1 LTKYYLSVATNNVAI
16 STGKDMIEQESLL
29 NADAELLELDDDD
42 DDDLFI
48 KPVKKHKILMISDHP
63 LATSGVGVQ
72 SRVLIDGLIA
82 TGKFTFRCL
91 GAAMKHQDHRTV
103 QVNPDFI
110 VKPIEGFGNKPMIRQ
125 LLLTEKPDA
134 ILIFTD
140 PRQFTWLWEME
151 DEIHQLCPIA
161 YWHVWD
167 NDPYPAFNNVWYE
180 STDLINCL
188 SQKTYDLVSEQHKDK
203 THYIP
208 HAFPETLYYKMP
220 QEVVSKNLSANF
232 KGRED
237 WFKVLWVNRNATRKV
252 PGDVLVCWKHF
263 LKELEEKH
271 GHSNALLIMHTDPRD
286 IEGPNLLA
294 VAEALEL
301 QDKVWFSTDKLSF
314 ENMNMLHNVTDCC
327 LNIAKA
333 EGFGLSTLISMQVGK
348 PIIALKT
355 GGETSKVVDKYDGSH
370 HGVALDPIKRVLV
383 GSQLVPY
390 IYEDIAG
397 TQDTVDALMTIF
409 EMTPEQKSAMSDKCI
424 AYVRKEFN
432 VQNVVDKWS
441 TTLEE
446 CIVNFKKSGKENKW
460 TMTEIITN
468 PQLQG
473 ERPDGTVPATE
484 APSAQDAPTKKH
496 GKTRKRSIKSIDVNS
511 L

>member
-1 LTKYYLSVATNNVAI
+1 MVEEENLLTAS
-16 STGKDMIEQESLL
+16 
-29 NADAELLELDDDD
+29 AELLDMDVDDDD
-42 DDDLFI
+42 DSDLFI
-48 KPVKKHKILMISDHP
+48 KPAKKHKILMISDHP

-82 TGKFTFRCL
+82 TGKFSFRCL
-91 GAAMKHQDHRTV
+91 GAAIKHQDHRTV

-110 VKPIEGFGNKPMIRQ
+110 VKPIEGFGNKTMIRH

-151 DEIHQLCPIA
+151 DEIHQICPIA

-167 NDPYPAFNNVWYE
+167 NDPYPAFNDVWYQ

-188 SQKTYDLVSEQHKDK
+188 SEKTYDLVKPNHPNK

-220 QEVVSKNLSANF
+220 DAAVAQNLSANF

-252 PGDVLVCWKHF
+252 PGDVLVCWKQF
-263 LKELEEKH
+263 LQEMEVKH

-286 IEGPNLLA
+286 AEGPNLLA
-294 VAEALEL
+294 VAEALDL

-314 ENMNMLHNVTDCC
+314 ENMNMLHNITDCC
-327 LNIAKA
+327 VNIAKA

-348 PIIALKT
+348 PVIALKT
-355 GGETSKVVDKYDGSH
+355 GGETSKVVDKYDGST
-370 HGVALDPIKRVLV
+370 HGVAIEPIKRSLV
-383 GSQLVPY
+383 GSQMVPY

-397 TQDTVDALMTIF
+397 TEDVVKAFMTVY
-409 EMTPEQKSAMSDKCI
+409 EMTAEEKSAMSDKCI

-432 VQNVVDKWS
+432 VQDMITKWS
-441 TTLEE
+441 TTLDE
-446 CIVNFKKSGKENKW
+446 CITTFKQSGSNNRW

-473 ERPDGTVPATE
+473 IDKNGMVSTSTTPE
-484 APSAQDAPTKKH
+484 APTKKH
-496 GKTRKRSIKSIDVNS
+496 ARLKGKRSIKSIDVNS